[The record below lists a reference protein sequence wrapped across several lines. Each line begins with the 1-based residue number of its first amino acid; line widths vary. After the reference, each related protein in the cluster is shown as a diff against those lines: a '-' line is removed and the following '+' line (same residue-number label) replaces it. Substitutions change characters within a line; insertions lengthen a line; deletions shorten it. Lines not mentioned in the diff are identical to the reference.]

1 MASDTRRSFKKI
13 NVSKKTEEKWEGE
26 DSDGVRELKGK
37 RWRRKAND
45 RGDRAFIMKDLQ
57 RTWSQI
63 VVAVSHSS
71 GVVISI
77 SRGRSFSCHV
87 CG

>member
-1 MASDTRRSFKKI
+1 MASDPRRSFKKI
-13 NVSKKTEEKWEGE
+13 NVGKKTEEKCEGD

-37 RWRRKAND
+37 RCRRKAND
-45 RGDRAFIMKDLQ
+45 RGGWVFILKELQ

-63 VVAVSHSS
+63 VVAVVHFS
-71 GVVISI
+71 GVVFSL
-77 SRGRSFSCHV
+77 SRGRSSPWHV